1 MHADAMMNR
10 VKSYTDLNA
19 LITTKLLF
27 ADFRATTKAA
37 ANFFPEVKKRERFE
51 KQLQEKRAALCNI
64 CV

>member
-1 MHADAMMNR
+1 MHADAMMNK

-37 ANFFPEVKKRERFE
+37 ANFFPGVKKKGTF
-51 KQLQEKRAALCNI
+51 
-64 CV
+64 